1 MKTELLSNSKDDIKR
16 AASIIRS
23 GGTVV
28 FPTETVYGLGAN
40 ALDGTAVS
48 KIFKAKGR
56 PGDNPLIVHIH
67 NIAQADEVGA
77 DISDDAKKL
86 MERFWP
92 GPLTVIVKRKP
103 CVPDQ
108 VTAGLDTVGIRM
120 PSNETAAE
128 LLKEA
133 GCPVAAPSANLSGKP
148 SPTRFSHCVD
158 DMNGRVDAIID
169 GGSCKVGVESTV
181 IDMSGEPVI
190 YRPGDIT
197 AAQIE
202 EVLGKKVKVAAE
214 AGADKPKSPGLKYKH
229 YSPEAQVIVLHGT
242 VDEAAER
249 INGDNRK
256 RGVIL
261 FDEMIEALKD
271 KLNGEV
277 KIISL
282 GGMSSPKSAAANLFA
297 ALREMDGAG
306 VQVIFAPEIPDTD
319 SWAAVRN
326 RLYRAA
332 GKSSGGG
339 KGFLF
344 VCTGNTCRSPMAE
357 GLFNHLCAKAGLEA
371 RASSAGLFVM
381 PGSAVSKNS
390 VRAMAEE
397 GVDISG
403 HVPNP
408 LTKEDA
414 ERFDVILT
422 MSESHKM
429 SIIQGVPA
437 LADRVYTL
445 GEYSGTNSDILDP
458 YGGTYEQYKKCMASI
473 KKCVELIIEK
483 LKADD

>member
-77 DISDDAKKL
+77 DISKDAKKL

-261 FDEMIEALKD
+261 FDEMIEPLKD

-282 GGMSSPKSAAANLFA
+282 ACDGSPKSAAANLFA

-306 VQVIFAPEIPDTD
+306 VQVIFAPA
-319 SWAAVRN
+319 SRYRQLGGCAQQAV
-326 RLYRAA
+326 
-332 GKSSGGG
+332 SGGG
-339 KGFLF
+339 QEQ
-344 VCTGNTCRSPMAE
+344 RRRQ
-357 GLFNHLCAKAGLEA
+357 GL
-371 RASSAGLFVM
+371 
-381 PGSAVSKNS
+381 S
-390 VRAMAEE
+390 VRL
-397 GVDISG
+397 
-403 HVPNP
+403 HRKHLQKP
-408 LTKEDA
+408 
-414 ERFDVILT
+414 
-422 MSESHKM
+422 H
-429 SIIQGVPA
+429 
-437 LADRVYTL
+437 
-445 GEYSGTNSDILDP
+445 
-458 YGGTYEQYKKCMASI
+458 GGGS
-473 KKCVELIIEK
+473 V
-483 LKADD
+483 